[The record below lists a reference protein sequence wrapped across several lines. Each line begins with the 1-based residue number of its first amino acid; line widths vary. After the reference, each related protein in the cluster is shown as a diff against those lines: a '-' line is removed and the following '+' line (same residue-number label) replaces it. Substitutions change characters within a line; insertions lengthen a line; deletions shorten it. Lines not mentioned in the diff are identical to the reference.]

1 MGWSIGFIARP
12 LRRPVRLIPWLCN
25 ETQAAGFGNET
36 ALSPYLTWYLTHPPG
51 NYFLISK
58 TQHRPGGVNIGV
70 KLPRFYRPTERMR
83 SDWGR
88 QVYGRDKSALF
99 QYFLA
104 ALFAPRGSHPSSE
117 CGPTPGRYTTRKYEL
132 IPAPAEPSRSPPPP
146 SHTNIFVVF
155 LLRPPKNWPSG
166 TRLQWRLIQTR
177 Q

>member
-104 ALFAPRGSHPSSE
+104 ALFAP
-117 CGPTPGRYTTRKYEL
+117 
-132 IPAPAEPSRSPPPP
+132 
-146 SHTNIFVVF
+146 
-155 LLRPPKNWPSG
+155 
-166 TRLQWRLIQTR
+166 
-177 Q
+177 